1 LKLFAREDS
10 LGFEASVLDESRH
23 LKSVMS
29 DEDDIEVK
37 LEQFMKHS
45 LMITAEE
52 SIRES

>member
-1 LKLFAREDS
+1 
-10 LGFEASVLDESRH
+10 
-23 LKSVMS
+23 MS

-37 LEQFMKHS
+37 LEQFMKQS

>member
-1 LKLFAREDS
+1 M
-10 LGFEASVLDESRH
+10 DESKYH
-23 LKSVMS
+23 KSVMS

-52 SIRES
+52 SIHESLKSPMLPALS